1 MLLVNKYSKCGNV
14 VLFPS
19 NTMTVYI
26 ISISHITL
34 YSLQCSFMTFK
45 RNESWTKLTAAVGS
59 LCVQATGRRSFQ
71 SVSPSNWSV
80 LRKQEPLWWK
90 TGNKMSKYSTSKI
103 EKCSLVSLIIVS
115 GNILNIPFDGNVF
128 LVNSRGQCDS
138 KRHVSVLLNSLF
150 STFTH
155 LMQCLN
161 WSTVFTSQTELL
173 FMQTTPVSLKLV
185 LPLERVTHPA
195 PTHLKICRSAIQPW
209 TLNNCLMV
217 SICGADN
224 NASLPVILT
233 HQALLATST
242 PQKENL
248 SQAEFQHWK
257 KFIGSI

>member
-1 MLLVNKYSKCGNV
+1 MYRPQGGV
-14 VLFPS
+14 VS
-19 NTMTVYI
+19 NQFLHPTDR
-26 ISISHITL
+26 SSENRSL
-34 YSLQCSFMTFK
+34 YDK
-45 RNESWTKLTAAVGS
+45 
-59 LCVQATGRRSFQ
+59 
-71 SVSPSNWSV
+71 
-80 LRKQEPLWWK
+80 KQE
-90 TGNKMSKYSTSKI
+90 I
-103 EKCSLVSLIIVS
+103 KCLNILHLNILRYKKFSLISLIIVS
-115 GNILNIPFDGNVF
+115 GNILNITFYCNIF

-150 STFTH
+150 TTFTH

-161 WSTVFTSQTELL
+161 SSTVFTSQTERLV
-173 FMQTTPVSLKLV
+173 MQTTPVSLKLV

-224 NASLPVILT
+224 NASLPVTLT

-242 PQKENL
+242 PPKGNL

-257 KFIGSI
+257 RSSDLFRPIRSYSFFQNLHKWD